1 MNSRIPASS
10 GRVYEDMVAEMPIV
24 QKMTRFDQSII
35 WSLLHR
41 FYMEAGPE
49 AWSNKIVP
57 QRSTSNAFCADT
69 YASIV
74 ATFFKE
80 LAAEG
85 NSEPPIII
93 ELGGGSGRFA
103 WQFLNRLFNYH
114 FSDDDPCPQFT
125 YLLTDGAT
133 KNIEAWKQKERFTPL
148 VESGVLEFAHL
159 LIEPDPI
166 IRKGDGDIKPQ
177 DLTDRPVII
186 IANYLFDSIASNM
199 VRVKNN
205 QIEQV
210 FVQTDSTD
218 RKFLKKPITSFQSIT
233 ERFES
238 RPIEG
243 EPTGHAIID
252 AALRRYAEMPGDF
265 HVVVPQICL
274 EFVENFLDRDTPMLL
289 LAGDLAYSDPSE
301 FELESPLIFDTYF
314 AHHTNLHL
322 FGELFGAY
330 GGVMQSQRHK
340 DANFSC
346 SLFSMPGK
354 EKWEVLPL
362 PRTRETANALLKDFN
377 PYDAH
382 EIIELIENTAED
394 MSIRQAMA
402 LIRFSKFDPDVAA
415 ACIPHLLFNIEQG
428 EEEIDRPQFYE
439 TFMEAFRAYFP
450 DGSETHFDCGI
461 AQLFMRLEYHAQA
474 LQLIDH
480 SIREFGKNAP
490 RLFALSLALLNLG
503 DEAKAEIVVREAAK
517 LDPQFAPAQR
527 MIADRF
533 EEKPVERIKVGTSY
547 DHLTLTNKDPKV
559 SAKAADLL
567 TKRGVVLIE
576 DLIHPDVVADLREA
590 LGERVRD
597 WQSSDLGKPNNV
609 GDKRFTVPIRLQKPF
624 DNPSIYANPVLLDT
638 LQRVM
643 GEKPVLHAFGSVT
656 TYEGAR
662 MQHVHR
668 EHPLLFNTDAGNANV
683 PCYATT
689 ILIPLI
695 DLDEEAGGT
704 QLWESTHT
712 TAKHEEWSGD
722 PHIFY
727 TKAGSAL
734 VFDYRTYHGGMP
746 CRASHGRPLLY
757 FTYTMPWFHDT
768 LAFESHAALGIS
780 DRERMSVPENHRDL
794 FRFAKRIAA

>member
-1 MNSRIPASS
+1 
-10 GRVYEDMVAEMPIV
+10 MPVV
-24 QKMTRFDQSII
+24 QKFTRFDESII

-80 LAAEG
+80 LRAEG
-85 NSEPPIII
+85 NSEPPVII

-125 YLLTDGAT
+125 YLLTDGST
-133 KNIEAWKQKERFTPL
+133 KNIEAWKGKDRFLPL
-148 VESGVLEFAHL
+148 IESGVLEFAEL
-159 LIEPDPI
+159 LIEPDPT
-166 IRKGDGDIKPQ
+166 IRMEGGDKKPA
-177 DLTDRPVII
+177 DFADRPVII
-186 IANYLFDSIASNM
+186 VANYLFDSIASNM
-199 VRVKNN
+199 FRIRDH

-210 FVQTDSTD
+210 FVQTESTE
-218 RKFLKKPITSFQSIT
+218 RKFLKQPITSFQSIT
-233 ERFES
+233 ERFQS
-238 RPIEG
+238 RPIKDV
-243 EPTGHAIID
+243 PTGHALID
-252 AALRRYAEMPGDF
+252 QAIKQYSKMPGDF

-274 EFVENFLDRDTPMLL
+274 EFVEKFLDRETPMLL
-289 LAGDLAYSDPSE
+289 LAGDLAYSSPTE

-314 AHHTNLHL
+314 AHYTNLHI

-346 SLFSMPGK
+346 SLFSLPGK
-354 EKWEVLPL
+354 SRWSDLSL
-362 PRTRETANALLKDFN
+362 DRTRETALALLKDFN

-382 EIIELIENTAED
+382 EIIELIEETAED
-394 MSIRQAMA
+394 MSVRQSMA

-415 ACIPHLLFNIEQG
+415 ACIPHLLYNIEQG
-428 EEEIDRPQFYE
+428 EEEIDRPQLYE
-439 TFMEAFRAYFP
+439 TYMEAYRAYFP

-461 AQLFMRLEYHAQA
+461 AQLFMQLDYHAQA

-480 SIREFGKNAP
+480 SIREFGENAP
-490 RLFALSLALLNLG
+490 RLFAMALAFLNLG
-503 DEAKAEIVVREAAK
+503 DEAKAEKLVRKAEAI
-517 LDPQFAPAQR
+517 DPQFAPAQR

-533 EEKPVERIKVGTSY
+533 AVQPAEISSGPATSY
-547 DHLTLTNKDPKV
+547 AHLTVSNRDPKV
-559 SAKAADLL
+559 VPKASELL
-567 TKRGVVLIE
+567 TDRGVVLIE
-576 DLIHPDVVADLREA
+576 DLFHPDVVANLREA
-590 LGERVRD
+590 LEERVQD
-597 WQSSDLGKPNNV
+597 WQSSELGKPNNV
-609 GDKRFTVPIRLQKPF
+609 GDKRFTVPIRLQEPF
-624 DNPSIYANPVLLDT
+624 DSPSVYANSVLLDT
-638 LQRVM
+638 LTRVM

-668 EHPLLFNTDAGNANV
+668 EHPLLFHSDPGNANV

-689 ILIPLI
+689 ILVPLI

-704 QLWESTHT
+704 QLWEGTHMT
-712 TAKHEEWSGD
+712 RRDEEYEGD

-768 LAFESHAALGIS
+768 LAFESHAAMGIS
-780 DRERMSVPENHRDL
+780 AKERSKVPEHHRDL
-794 FRFAKRIAA
+794 FRFAKQIAA

>member
-1 MNSRIPASS
+1 
-10 GRVYEDMVAEMPIV
+10 MPIV
-24 QKMTRFDQSII
+24 QKFTRFDESII

-74 ATFFKE
+74 ASFFKE
-80 LAAEG
+80 LMAEG
-85 NSEPPIII
+85 NSEPPIVI

-125 YLLTDGAT
+125 YLLTDGST
-133 KNIEAWKQKERFTPL
+133 KNIEGWKQKDRFAPL
-148 VESGVLEFAHL
+148 VESGVLEFAEL
-159 LIEPDPI
+159 LIEADPI
-166 IRKGDGDIKPQ
+166 IRKDGDDIKPA
-177 DLTDRPVII
+177 DLADRPVIV
-186 IANYLFDSIASNM
+186 IANYLFDSIAANM
-199 VRVKNN
+199 LRMRNH

-210 FVQTDSTD
+210 FVQTESTE
-218 RKFLKKPITSFQSIT
+218 RKFLKKPITSFESIS
-233 ERFES
+233 ERFQS
-238 RPIEG
+238 RPIKG
-243 EPTGHAIID
+243 APTGHAIID
-252 AALRRYAEMPGDF
+252 RAIENYARLQGDF
-265 HVVVPQICL
+265 HVVIPQTCL
-274 EFVENFLDRDTPMLL
+274 EFVEKFLERDTPMLL

-314 AHHTNLHL
+314 AHYTNLHI
-322 FGELFGAY
+322 FGELFKAY
-330 GGVMQSQRHK
+330 GGAMQSQRHK

-354 EKWEVLPL
+354 AEWEELSL
-362 PRTRETANALLKDFN
+362 DRTRETALALLKDFN

-382 EIIELIENTAED
+382 EIIELIEETAED

-428 EEEIDRPQFYE
+428 EEEIDRAQIYE
-439 TFMEAFRAYFP
+439 SFMEAYRAYFP
-450 DGSETHFDCGI
+450 DGSENHFDCGI
-461 AQLFMRLEYHAQA
+461 AELLLRLDYHAQA

-480 SIREFGKNAP
+480 SIREFGENAP
-490 RLFALSLALLNLG
+490 RLFVMALALINLG
-503 DEAKAEIVVREAAK
+503 DEDKAEKLVRKASA
-517 LDPQFAPAQR
+517 LDPLYAPAQR
-527 MIADRF
+527 LIADKF
-533 EEKPVERIKVGTSY
+533 AESAQVVKEQAETTY
-547 DHLTLTNKDPKV
+547 AHLTVSNNDPKV
-559 SAKAADLL
+559 VSKAADLL
-567 TKRGVVLIE
+567 EHKGVVLIE
-576 DLIHPDVVADLREA
+576 DLLPASVVNELRDA
-590 LGERVRD
+590 LEDRVSD
-597 WQSSDLGKPNNV
+597 WQSSGLGKPNNV

-624 DNPSIYANPVLLDT
+624 DNPSVYANPVLLDA
-638 LQRVM
+638 LGRVM

-656 TYEGAR
+656 TYKGAR

-668 EHPLLFNTDAGNANV
+668 EHPLLFHTDPGNANV

-689 ILIPLI
+689 ILVPLI

-704 QLWESTHT
+704 QLWEGTHT
-712 TAKHEEWSGD
+712 TARDEEYEGD
-722 PHIFY
+722 PHVFY

-734 VFDYRTYHGGMP
+734 VFDYRTFHGGMP
-746 CRASHGRPLLY
+746 CHASHGRPLLY

-768 LAFESHAALGIS
+768 LAFESHAAMGIS
-780 DRERMSVPENHRDL
+780 DSERSNVPETHRDL

>member
-1 MNSRIPASS
+1 
-10 GRVYEDMVAEMPIV
+10 MPIV
-24 QKMTRFDQSII
+24 QKFTRFDESIV

-74 ATFFKE
+74 ASFFKE
-80 LAAEG
+80 LMAEG
-85 NSEPPIII
+85 NSEPPIVI

-114 FSDDDPCPQFT
+114 FSDDDPCPEFT
-125 YLLTDGAT
+125 YLLTDGAI
-133 KNIEAWKQKERFTPL
+133 KNIEAWKLKERFAPL
-148 VESGVLEFAHL
+148 IESGVLDFAQL
-159 LIEPDPI
+159 LIEADPVI
-166 IRKGDGDIKPQ
+166 TKEDGDIKPA
-177 DLTDRPVII
+177 DLKDRPVIV
-186 IANYLFDSIASNM
+186 IANYLFDSIAANM
-199 VRVKNN
+199 FRIRDH

-210 FVQTDSTD
+210 FVQTESTE
-218 RKFLKKPITSFQSIT
+218 RKFLKKPITSFETIT
-233 ERFES
+233 DRFQS
-238 RPIEG
+238 RPIKDG
-243 EPTGHAIID
+243 PTGHPVIDKAIEN
-252 AALRRYAEMPGDF
+252 YATMPGDF

-274 EFVENFLDRDTPMLL
+274 EFVEKFLDRDTPMLL

-314 AHHTNLHL
+314 AHYTNLHI

-330 GGVMQSQRHK
+330 GGTMQSQRHK
-340 DANFSC
+340 DTNFSC
-346 SLFSMPGK
+346 SLFSLPGK
-354 EKWEVLPL
+354 DKWGDLAL
-362 PRTRETANALLKDFN
+362 DRTRETTLALLKDFN

-382 EIIELIENTAED
+382 EIIELIEETAAE

-415 ACIPHLLFNIEQG
+415 ACIPHLLYHIEQG
-428 EEEIDRPQFYE
+428 EEEIDRAQLYE
-439 TFMEAFRAYFP
+439 SFMEAYRAYFP
-450 DGSETHFDCGI
+450 DGSETNFDCGI
-461 AQLFMRLEYHAQA
+461 AELFMRLDYHAQA

-480 SIREFGKNAP
+480 SMREFGESAP
-490 RLFALSLALLNLG
+490 RLFAMALAYLNLG
-503 DEAKAEIVVREAAK
+503 DEVKCEALARKASA
-517 LDPQFAPAQR
+517 LDPLFAPVQR
-527 MIADRF
+527 LIADRF
-533 EEKPVERIKVGTSY
+533 ESKEVSQNTEPETSY
-547 DHLTLTNKDPKV
+547 AHLMVSNNDPKV
-559 SAKAADLL
+559 LSKASGLLAD
-567 TKRGVVLIE
+567 RGVVLIE
-576 DLIHPDVVADLREA
+576 DLLPPAVVAELRDA
-590 LGERVRD
+590 LEERVSD
-597 WQSSDLGKPNNV
+597 WQASELGKPNNV
-609 GDKRFTVPIRLQKPF
+609 GDKRFTVPIRLQQPF
-624 DNPSIYANPVLLDT
+624 DNPSVYANPVLLDT
-638 LQRVM
+638 LGRVM

-668 EHPLLFNTDAGNANV
+668 EHPLLFHTDPGNANV

-704 QLWESTHT
+704 QLWEGTHT
-712 TAKHEEWSGD
+712 TARDEEYAGD

-768 LAFESHAALGIS
+768 LAFESHAAMGIS
-780 DRERMSVPENHRDL
+780 DTERSKVPEQHQDL

>member
-1 MNSRIPASS
+1 
-10 GRVYEDMVAEMPIV
+10 MPVI

-35 WSLLHR
+35 WALLHR

-74 ATFFKE
+74 ATFFRE
-80 LAAEG
+80 LEAEG
-85 NSEPPIII
+85 NSKPPLVI

-114 FSDDDPCPQFT
+114 FVDGEGCPEFT
-125 YLLTDGAT
+125 YLLTDGST
-133 KNIEAWKQKERFTPL
+133 KNIAGWKKKDRFAPL
-148 VESGVLEFAHL
+148 IESGVLELAQL
-159 LIEPDPI
+159 LIESDPV
-166 IRKGDGDIKPQ
+166 IRTADGELKPGDIA
-177 DLTDRPVII
+177 DRPVVI
-186 IANYLFDSIASNM
+186 IANYLFDSIVSNM
-199 VRVKNN
+199 VRIRDHT
-205 QIEQV
+205 IEQV
-210 FVQTDSTD
+210 YVETQSTTHG
-218 RKFLKKPITSFQSIT
+218 FLKKPITTFESVT

-238 RPIEG
+238 RPIQG
-243 EPTGHAIID
+243 DPTGHPIID
-252 AALRRYAEMPGDF
+252 AALRRYAERPGDF
-265 HVVVPQICL
+265 HVVVPQICF
-274 EFVENFLDRDTPMLL
+274 EFVEKFLERETPLLL

-301 FELESPLIFDTYF
+301 FELKSPLIFDTYF
-314 AHHTNLHL
+314 AHHTNLHI
-322 FGELFGAY
+322 FGELFRLHGGA
-330 GGVMQSQRHK
+330 MHSQRHK

-346 SLFSMPGK
+346 SMFSLPGK
-354 EKWEVLPL
+354 KDWQELSL
-362 PRTRETANALLKDFN
+362 ARTRETAQALLKDFN

-382 EIIELIENTAED
+382 EIIDLIESTAGD

-402 LIRFSKFDPDVAA
+402 VIRFAKFDPDVAA
-415 ACIPHLLFNIEQG
+415 GCIPHLLYHIQQG
-428 EEEIDRPQFYE
+428 EEQIDRPQIYE
-439 TFMEAFRAYFP
+439 TYMEAFRAYFP
-450 DGSETHFDCGI
+450 DGSEVHFDCGI
-461 AQLFMRLEYHAQA
+461 AELFMRLGYHVQA
-474 LQLIDH
+474 LQLIEH
-480 SIREFGKNAP
+480 SIREFGANAQ
-490 RLFALSLALLNLG
+490 RLFAKSLAILNLG
-503 DEAKAEIVVREAAK
+503 DSAKAEAVVREAAA

-527 MIADRF
+527 MIA
-533 EEKPVERIKVGTSY
+533 EKFDPKPGAAEAAATTSY
-547 DHLTLTNKDPKV
+547 AHLTLSNKDPRV
-559 SAKAADLL
+559 AAKAADLL
-567 TKRGVVLIE
+567 ADRGVVLIE
-576 DLIHPDVVADLREA
+576 DLIHPDLVAQLREA
-590 LGERVRD
+590 LPERVRD
-597 WQSSDLGKPNNV
+597 WHSSELGKPNNV

-624 DNPSIYANPVLLDT
+624 DNPNVYANPVLLDALT
-638 LQRVM
+638 RVM

-668 EHPLLFNTDAGNANV
+668 EHPLLFHTDAGNANV

-704 QLWESTHT
+704 QLWEGTHT
-712 TAKHEEWSGD
+712 TARDQNWEGD

-727 TKAGSAL
+727 TRAGSAL

-768 LAFESHAALGIS
+768 LAFESHAAMGIS
-780 DRERMSVPENHRDL
+780 DGEWQKVPERHRDL

>member
-1 MNSRIPASS
+1 
-10 GRVYEDMVAEMPIV
+10 MPIL

-80 LAAEG
+80 LEAEG
-85 NSEPPIII
+85 NSKPPLII

-103 WQFLNRLFNYH
+103 WQFLNRLINYH
-114 FSDDDPCPQFT
+114 FAGGEECPEFT
-125 YLLTDGAT
+125 YMLTDGST
-133 KNIEAWKQKERFTPL
+133 KNIESWKKKQRFIPL
-148 VESGVLEFAHL
+148 MESGVLETAQL
-159 LIEPDPI
+159 LIEPDPV
-166 IRKGDGDIKPQ
+166 IRTDNGDLKPA
-177 DLTDRPVII
+177 DLADRPVII

-199 VRVKNN
+199 VRIRDHA
-205 QIEQV
+205 IEQV
-210 FVQTDSTD
+210 FVEAQSTTHG
-218 RKFLKKPITSFQSIT
+218 FLKKPITTFESVS

-238 RPIEG
+238 RPIAG
-243 EPTGHAIID
+243 DPTGHPIID
-252 AALRRYAEMPGDF
+252 AALRKYAERPGDF
-265 HVVVPQICL
+265 HVVVPQICF
-274 EFVENFLDRDTPMLL
+274 EFVEKFLERDTPLL
-289 LAGDLAYSDPSE
+289 LMVGDLAYSDPSE
-301 FELESPLIFDTYF
+301 FELKSPLIFDTYF
-314 AHHTNLHL
+314 AHHTNLHI
-322 FGELFGAY
+322 FGELFGVH
-330 GGVMQSQRHK
+330 GGAMHSQRHK

-346 SLFSMPGK
+346 SLFSLPGK
-354 EKWEVLPL
+354 KRWNELSL
-362 PRTRETANALLKDFN
+362 TRTRETAQALLKDFN

-382 EIIELIENTAED
+382 EIIDLIESTVED

-402 LIRFSKFDPDVAA
+402 LIRFAKFDPDVAA
-415 ACIPHLLFNIEQG
+415 ACIPHIFHHVEQG
-428 EEEIDRPQFYE
+428 EGQIDRPQIYE
-439 TFMEAFRAYFP
+439 TYMEAFRAYLP
-450 DGSETHFDCGI
+450 DGSEVSFDCGI
-461 AQLFMRLEYHAQA
+461 AELFLKLGYHAQA

-480 SIREFGKNAP
+480 SIGEFGENPA
-490 RLFALSLALLNLG
+490 RLFAKGVATFNLG
-503 DEAKAEIVVREAAK
+503 DAAKAEELVRAAAR

-527 MIADRF
+527 MIASKFD
-533 EEKPVERIKVGTSY
+533 PQPAAVDAGGGTTY
-547 DHLTLTNKDPKV
+547 AHLTVSNNDPQV
-559 SAKAADLL
+559 AAKAADLL
-567 TKRGVVLIE
+567 ADRGVVLIE
-576 DLIHPDVVADLREA
+576 DLIHPDVVAELRDA
-590 LGERVRD
+590 LPGRVSD
-597 WQSSDLGKPNNV
+597 WQSSELGKPNNV
-609 GDKRFTVPIRLQKPF
+609 GDKRYTVPIRLQQPF
-624 DNPSIYANPVLLDT
+624 DNPNIYANPVLLDVLT
-638 LQRVM
+638 RVM

-704 QLWESTHT
+704 QLWEGTHT
-712 TAKHEEWSGD
+712 TAKHESWQGD

-727 TKAGSAL
+727 TRAGSAL

-768 LAFESHAALGIS
+768 LAFESHAAMGIS
-780 DRERMSVPENHRDL
+780 DAEHSNVPERHRDL

>member
-1 MNSRIPASS
+1 
-10 GRVYEDMVAEMPIV
+10 MPV
-24 QKMTRFDQSII
+24 LQKMTRFDQSII

-80 LAAEG
+80 LEAEG
-85 NSEPPIII
+85 NSKPPMVI

-114 FSDDDPCPQFT
+114 FADGEDCPEFT
-125 YLLTDGAT
+125 YLLTDGSL
-133 KNIEAWKQKERFTPL
+133 KNIEGWKKKDRFAPL
-148 VESGVLEFAHL
+148 IESGVLELAQL
-159 LIEPDPI
+159 LIEPDPV
-166 IRKGDGDIKPQ
+166 IRTEQGDLKPADIA
-177 DLTDRPVII
+177 DRPVII

-199 VRVKNN
+199 VRIRDHA
-205 QIEQV
+205 IEQV
-210 FVQTDSTD
+210 YIETQSTTHG
-218 RKFLKKPITSFQSIT
+218 FLKKPITTFESVT

-238 RPIEG
+238 RPIKG
-243 EPTGHAIID
+243 EPSGHPIID
-252 AALRRYAEMPGDF
+252 AALRRYAERPGDF
-265 HVVVPQICL
+265 HVVVPQICF
-274 EFVENFLDRDTPMLL
+274 EFVEKFLARETPLLL

-301 FELESPLIFDTYF
+301 FELKSPLIFDTYF
-314 AHHTNLHL
+314 AHHTNLHI
-322 FGELFGAY
+322 FGELFREY
-330 GGVMQSQRHK
+330 GGAMHSQRHK

-346 SLFSMPGK
+346 SLFSLPGRDRWK
-354 EKWEVLPL
+354 DLSL
-362 PRTRETANALLKDFN
+362 ARTRETAQALLKDFN

-382 EIIELIENTAED
+382 EIIDLIESTAGD

-402 LIRFSKFDPDVAA
+402 VIRFAKFDPDVAA
-415 ACIPHLLFNIEQG
+415 GCIPHLLYHIQQG
-428 EEEIDRPQFYE
+428 EEQIDRPQIYE
-439 TFMEAFRAYFP
+439 TYMEAFRAYFP
-450 DGSETHFDCGI
+450 DGSEVHFDCGI
-461 AQLFMRLEYHAQA
+461 AELFMRLGYYVQA
-474 LQLIDH
+474 LQLIEH
-480 SIREFGKNAP
+480 SIQEFGVNAP
-490 RLFALSLALLNLG
+490 RLFAKGLAIFNLG
-503 DEAKAEIVVREAAK
+503 DAAKAEKVVREAVA

-527 MIADRF
+527 MIAEKFDP
-533 EEKPVERIKVGTSY
+533 KPVVAEAAATTSY
-547 DHLTLTNKDPKV
+547 AHLTLSNKDPRV
-559 SAKAADLL
+559 AAKAADLL
-567 TKRGVVLIE
+567 ADKGVVLIE
-576 DLIHPDVVADLREA
+576 DLIHPDLVAELREA
-590 LGERVRD
+590 LPERVRD
-597 WQSSDLGKPNNV
+597 WHSSELGKPNNV

-624 DNPSIYANPVLLDT
+624 DNPNVYANPVLLDT
-638 LQRVM
+638 LTRVM

-668 EHPLLFNTDAGNANV
+668 EHPLLFHTDAGNANV

-704 QLWESTHT
+704 QLWEGTHT
-712 TAKHEEWSGD
+712 TARDESWQGD

-768 LAFESHAALGIS
+768 LAFESHAAMGIS
-780 DRERMSVPENHRDL
+780 DGEWQAVPERHRDL

>member
-1 MNSRIPASS
+1 
-10 GRVYEDMVAEMPIV
+10 MPIV
-24 QKMTRFDQSII
+24 QKFTRFDESII

-69 YASIV
+69 YASVV

-80 LAAEG
+80 LMAEG
-85 NSEPPIII
+85 NSQPPIVI

-125 YLLTDGAT
+125 YLLTDGST
-133 KNIEAWKQKERFTPL
+133 KNIEGWKQKDRFSPL
-148 VESGVLEFAHL
+148 IDSGVLEFAEL
-159 LIEPDPI
+159 LIEADPV
-166 IRKGDGDIKPQ
+166 IRTDKGDIKPA
-177 DLTDRPVII
+177 DLADRPVII

-199 VRVKNN
+199 FRMREH

-210 FVQTDSTD
+210 FIQTESTE
-218 RKFLKKPITSFQSIT
+218 RKFLKKPITSFETIT
-233 ERFES
+233 DRFQS
-238 RPIEG
+238 RPIKDV
-243 EPTGHAIID
+243 PTGHPIID
-252 AALRRYAEMPGDF
+252 GAIQRYSELPGDF

-274 EFVENFLDRDTPMLL
+274 EFVEKFLDRKTPLLL

-314 AHHTNLHL
+314 AHYTNLHI
-322 FGELFGAY
+322 FGELFKAY
-330 GGVMQSQRHK
+330 GGAMQSQRHK

-346 SLFSMPGK
+346 SLFSLPGK
-354 EKWEVLPL
+354 KQWKDLSL
-362 PRTRETANALLKDFN
+362 SRTRETALALLKDFN

-382 EIIELIENTAED
+382 EIIELIEETAED
-394 MSIRQAMA
+394 MSIRQSMA

-415 ACIPHLLFNIEQG
+415 ACIPHLLYNIEQG
-428 EEEIDRPQFYE
+428 EEEIDRPQLYE
-439 TFMEAFRAYFP
+439 TFMEAYRAYFP

-461 AQLFMRLEYHAQA
+461 AELFMRLGYHAQA

-480 SIREFGKNAP
+480 SIREFGENAS
-490 RLFALSLALLNLG
+490 RLFSMALAYLNLG
-503 DEAKAEIVVREAAK
+503 DAGKAEVIVRKAAK

-527 MIADRF
+527 MIADKF
-533 EEKPVERIKVGTSY
+533 EAKPEVKAGAGTGY
-547 DHLTLTNKDPKV
+547 EHLTVSNKDPKV
-559 SAKAADLL
+559 VARASELLAD
-567 TKRGVVLIE
+567 RGVVLIE
-576 DLIHPDVVADLREA
+576 DLIHADIVAELRGA
-590 LGERVRD
+590 LKERVED
-597 WQSSDLGKPNNV
+597 WQSSELGKPNNV
-609 GDKRFTVPIRLQKPF
+609 GDKRFTVPIRLQQPF
-624 DNPSIYANPVLLDT
+624 DNPSVYANPVLLDT
-638 LQRVM
+638 LSRVM

-662 MQHVHR
+662 MQHIHR
-668 EHPLLFNTDAGNANV
+668 EHPLLFHSDEGNANV

-704 QLWESTHT
+704 QLWEGTHT
-712 TAKHEEWSGD
+712 SARNEEYEGD
-722 PHIFY
+722 PLVFY

-734 VFDYRTYHGGMP
+734 VLDYRTYHGGMP

-768 LAFESHAALGIS
+768 LAFESHAAMGIS
-780 DRERMSVPENHRDL
+780 DRERMAVPEQHRDL